1 MDEEIVTLGI
11 EVKTDGVKQGAESLD
26 KLAQAGARAEKSTAA
41 MSDSAAKANAQIA
54 AMAQKAQGAGNA
66 FKPLDPASVS
76 LSKIATEAQK
86 ANAQLSGIGNQTSKF
101 EQIAKSA
108 DSAAGGI
115 NKAAQSLDEFQK
127 EASSIQGIAGSL
139 SAGFSSLA
147 KLAGGLFAG
156 VSIAAFAGKLVS
168 VQREF
173 DVLNSSL
180 ITITGSSANAEKEL
194 AWIKE
199 FAAETPFSLA
209 EVTQAFIK
217 MKSLGLDASKESLTS
232 YGNTASAMG
241 KSLNQMIEAVADAS
255 TGEFERLKEFGIK
268 AKQNGEQVSLTFQGV
283 TTTIQNNA
291 ESISQYLTEI
301 GNKNFFGAMEERAK
315 TLDGAISNLGDTWD
329 ELFRTINQ
337 NNTGGLIYDS
347 VKLATVG
354 ISDLIRVM
362 KEMNSATGDAA
373 KETGFFTSAQSGL
386 ATVFETVAVL
396 GRNVK
401 YVLVQ
406 IGNEIGGIAAQAS
419 AVARLDFR
427 QAASIGQ
434 MMKDDARK
442 AREELD
448 KGDKR
453 ILAGP
458 EPVYYGNEGR
468 GSSSGK
474 TETTTPKVDGASS
487 DYLKLTQ
494 KMSGVSQDFYKNL
507 KVLNDEYGRTGNLKN
522 YQAEVKK
529 LIETETQIGRDSVKK
544 PGSGGGG
551 GKSSSISDEAKEYA
565 AAMKSLA
572 DIARDAD
579 KSTLDLSGSQQKLYD
594 LMTSA
599 NWAKM
604 PDSWKQTA
612 LAQFE
617 AARAAELNAKF
628 LKDVEAQSIKNVAAN
643 QAMFDQTQT
652 LQKQAELY
660 GMTASQISVMEES
673 RLEDAIALATQNGAY
688 PEHIAFLEQELEA
701 RKKLNAAY
709 EENDLKRL
717 LSGTKSQENK
727 RKEADRATLDRG
739 LASGKITKD
748 EYDEAIAKFKEST
761 DEMSEFSKQAARNM
775 QDAMAEFF
783 INPTKDGIEGMADS
797 FGKTVQKMIAQ
808 AASAQ
813 LMNALF
819 GDMGK
824 TGKITG
830 LVGSGLDWLKGT
842 DFIKSFGFHDGGT
855 VGAGDHSFTRMVPA
869 SIFNNAPRYHS
880 GGIVGDEVPAI
891 LKKGERVLTKEQ
903 QQGMGNVVININSS
917 NGDPAEIRRAAAA
930 GARTALGAMNGA
942 RRYG

>member
-1 MDEEIVTLGI
+1 MAEEIVTLGI

-26 KLAQAGARAEKSTAA
+26 KLAQAGARAEKSTSA

-54 AMAQKAQGAGNA
+54 AMAQKAGSASGA
-66 FKPLDPASVS
+66 FKPLDPAAVS

-108 DSAAGGI
+108 DSASVGI
-115 NKAAQSLDEFQK
+115 NKAAQSLDKFQK

-268 AKQNGEQVSLTFQGV
+268 AKQNGDTVALTFQGV

-291 ESISQYLTEI
+291 EAITKYLTDI

-337 NNTGGLIYDS
+337 NNTGGIIYDS
-347 VKLATVG
+347 VKLATG
-354 ISDLIRVM
+354 AIEDLISIIRA
-362 KEMNSATGDAA
+362 MNSAYAEGT
-373 KETGFFTSAQSGL
+373 KESG
-386 ATVFETVAVL
+386 AFASI
-396 GRNVK
+396 
-401 YVLVQ
+401 Q
-406 IGNEIGGIAAQAS
+406 GGISSALDAVAIVATRVKFGIVAIGKELGALAAQAV
-419 AVARLDFR
+419 AVSQLQFS
-427 QAASIGQ
+427 QAATIGNLRRE
-434 MMKDDARK
+434 DAKQEAANQDRALRAIANRAQADSDRK
-442 AREELD
+442 GLIALSD
-448 KGDKR
+448 GIPTQKPK
-453 ILAGP
+453 
-458 EPVYYGNEGR
+458 
-468 GSSSGK
+468 SSGNN
-474 TETTTPKVDGASS
+474 G
-487 DYLKLTQ
+487 
-494 KMSGVSQDFYKNL
+494 
-507 KVLNDEYGRTGNLKN
+507 TG
-522 YQAEVKK
+522 KK
-529 LIETETQIGRDSVKK
+529 
-544 PGSGGGG
+544 G
-551 GKSSSISDEAKEYA
+551 GKDEQASDEAKAYA
-565 AAMKSLA
+565 NTLQGLA

-579 KSTLDLSGSQQKLYD
+579 ASTLDLTASQKKIYD

-599 NWAKM
+599 NWQKM
-604 PDSWKQTA
+604 PDTWKQTA
-612 LAQFE
+612 IAQFE
-617 AARAAELNAKF
+617 SARAAELNAKF
-628 LKDVEAQSIKNVAAN
+628 QKGVEAQSIKNIAAN
-643 QAMFDQTQT
+643 QEMFDQTQT

-660 GMTASQISVMEES
+660 GMTASQISVMEEA

-761 DEMSEFSKQAARNM
+761 DEMSEFTKQAARNM

-783 INPTKDGIEGMADS
+783 INPTKDGIEGLADS

-824 TGKITG
+824 TGNIGG
-830 LVGSGLDWLKGT
+830 LIGSGIDWLKGT
-842 DFIKSFGFHDGGT
+842 DFIKSFGFHEGGI
-855 VGAGDHSFTRMVPA
+855 VGSDDHSFTRTVPA
-869 SIFNNAPRYHS
+869 SLFNNAPRYHS

-903 QQGMGNVVININSS
+903 QQGMGGSVVININSS

-930 GARTALGAMNGA
+930 GARTALGVMNGA

>member
-1 MDEEIVTLGI
+1 MAEEIVTLGI

-26 KLAQAGARAEKSTAA
+26 KLAQAGARAEKSTSA

-54 AMAQKAQGAGNA
+54 AMAQKAGSASGA
-66 FKPLDPASVS
+66 FKPLDPAAVS

-108 DSAAGGI
+108 DSASVGI
-115 NKAAQSLDEFQK
+115 NKAAQSLDKFQK

-283 TTTIQNNA
+283 TTTIKNNA

-347 VKLATVG
+347 VKLASG
-354 ISDLIRVM
+354 AISDLISVIRA
-362 KEMNSATGDAA
+362 MNSAYAEGTQESGAFA
-373 KETGFFTSAQSGL
+373 SIQGGISSAL
-386 ATVFETVAVL
+386 DTVAIVATRVKFGITAIGKEL
-396 GRNVK
+396 GALAAQAVA
-401 YVLVQ
+401 VSQLQ
-406 IGNEIGGIAAQAS
+406 FSQAATIGNLRRDDARQEAANQDKALKAIANRAQADSDRRGFASLMDGLPTDKPKSNVVAIGGGVKRGGGRSIAAQAS
-419 AVARLDFR
+419 
-427 QAASIGQ
+427 
-434 MMKDDARK
+434 
-442 AREELD
+442 E
-448 KGDKR
+448 
-453 ILAGP
+453 
-458 EPVYYGNEGR
+458 
-468 GSSSGK
+468 
-474 TETTTPKVDGASS
+474 
-487 DYLKLTQ
+487 
-494 KMSGVSQDFYKNL
+494 
-507 KVLNDEYGRTGNLKN
+507 
-522 YQAEVKK
+522 
-529 LIETETQIGRDSVKK
+529 
-544 PGSGGGG
+544 
-551 GKSSSISDEAKEYA
+551 EAKAYEQ
-565 AAMKSLA
+565 AMKSFA

-579 KSTLDLSGSQQKLYD
+579 KSTLDLSASQQKLYD
-594 LMTSA
+594 LMVSA

-604 PDSWKQTA
+604 PDAWKQTA

-628 LKDVEAQSIKNVAAN
+628 LKDVEAQQQKNLNARQSMLDQIQKAQDDTEKYGLTAA
-643 QAMFDQTQT
+643 
-652 LQKQAELY
+652 
-660 GMTASQISVMEES
+660 QISVVEQARLADAVATLEQASASAVLAGASDEE
-673 RLEDAIALATQNGAY
+673 QNNMQAQ
-688 PEHIAFLEQELEA
+688 IAFLREELQL
-701 RKKLNAAY
+701 RGKLSDALSAKEGKQYDIQDAAKAV
-709 EENDLKRL
+709 EKETGDL
-717 LSGTKSQENK
+717 G
-727 RKEADRATLDRG
+727 
-739 LASGKITKD
+739 
-748 EYDEAIAKFKEST
+748 
-761 DEMSEFSKQAARNM
+761 EFTKQAAKNM

-783 INPTKDGIEGMADS
+783 FNPTKDGMESISES
-797 FGKTVQKMIAQ
+797 FGKTIQKMIAN
-808 AASAQ
+808 AAAAQ
-813 LMNALF
+813 LGKVLF
-819 GDMGK
+819 GNLDK
-824 TGKITG
+824 TGDLGGI
-830 LVGSGLDWLKGT
+830 VGSGLSALT
-842 DFIKSFGFHDGGT
+842 TAFGFHDGGT
-855 VGAGDHSFTRMVPA
+855 VGAGDHSFTRTVPA
-869 SIFNNAPRYHS
+869 SLFNNAPRYHS

-903 QQGMGNVVININSS
+903 QQGMGGSVVININSS
-917 NGDPAEIRRAAAA
+917 NGDPAEIRRAAAS